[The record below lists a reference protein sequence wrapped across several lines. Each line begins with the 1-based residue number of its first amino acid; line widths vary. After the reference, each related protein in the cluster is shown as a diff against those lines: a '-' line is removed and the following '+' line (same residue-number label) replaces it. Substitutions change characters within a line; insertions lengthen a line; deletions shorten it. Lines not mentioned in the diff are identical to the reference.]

1 MACGKQARNRA
12 DKNERIKAAAHANH
26 RALLR
31 PMMAASRQMH
41 LSVKEKLPFKEKENR
56 EFLATLLQPGT
67 LRLTV
72 SPTFLYKKLD
82 ECGKGHLDTIFDE
95 IEKEGKSLDIIR
107 NPNEAVV
114 PGVSRKVVTDNF
126 NYYAQPHELTLE
138 RRNESVNWVA
148 TMITENRLSGY
159 GLSDKTPDISVMFN
173 CPNGSFLPNEV
184 ESCQQRAN

>member
-31 PMMAASRQMH
+31 PMMAAST
-41 LSVKEKLPFKEKENR
+41 N
-56 EFLATLLQPGT
+56 ATLLQPGT